1 MPSIE
6 QINKLLAKE
15 PDDAFLNFALAM
27 ELAKTGRAAESIAQF
42 DRVVAI
48 DPNYTAA
55 YFQKAQNLVR
65 SGEIEPAKAAL
76 RIGIERAQATGNA
89 HAAGEMGEMLAGL

>member
-27 ELAKTGRAAESIAQF
+27 ELAKNGRAAESIAQF
-42 DRVVAI
+42 DRVIAL

-55 YFQKAQNLVR
+55 YFQKARTLIAT
-65 SGEIEPAKAAL
+65 GDIEPAKAAL
-76 RIGIERAQATGNA
+76 RTGIDRAQAIGNA
-89 HAAGEMGEMLAGL
+89 HAAGEMSELLASL

>member
-6 QINKLLAKE
+6 QITNLLAKE

-27 ELAKTGRAAESIAQF
+27 ELARSGRAAESIAQF
-42 DRVVAI
+42 DRVIAL

-55 YFQKAQNLVR
+55 YFQKARTLIA
-65 SGEIEPAKAAL
+65 SGQIEPAKSVL
-76 RIGIERAQATGNA
+76 RLGIERAQAIGNA
-89 HAAGEMGEMLAGL
+89 HAAGEMGELLASL

>member
-1 MPSIE
+1 MPTIE

-27 ELAKTGRAAESIAQF
+27 ELARNSRTAESIVQF
-42 DRVVAI
+42 DRVIAL

-55 YFQKAQNLVR
+55 YFQKARTHIAAGDL
-65 SGEIEPAKAAL
+65 EPAKAAL
-76 RIGIERAQATGNA
+76 RLGIETANAIGNA
-89 HAAGEMGEMLAGL
+89 HAAGEMSELLASL